1 MTEWST
7 NSCFGPQFWNL
18 EVTELPGIVFAGPS
32 LFPFASFDSNVD
44 SLGTLESKSEDKVKT
59 EGGVPSGTQHS
70 HEMKEERGLLS
81 VGVTMGLLAGRSKDF
96 RYIGGMHPFLTV
108 ASFKSKPPSYCILN
122 LESHKPLAKY
132 PKDVL

>member
-1 MTEWST
+1 MNEWST

-18 EVTELPGIVFAGPS
+18 EGTELPGIGFAGPG
-32 LFPFASFDSNVD
+32 LFLFALFDSNID
-44 SLGTLESKSEDKVKT
+44 SFGTLESKSEDKVKT
-59 EGGVPSGTQHS
+59 EGGVPAGTQHS

-81 VGVTMGLLAGRSKDF
+81 VGMTVGLLAGRSEDF
-96 RYIGGMHPFLTV
+96 RYIAGTHQFLRV

-132 PKDVL
+132 PKYVL